1 MGILFAKTCFSLK
14 CGPQLAKS
22 AEMYYSFHQ
31 NTVAPKCIETLKATL
46 KYEYHCNKNKIAA
59 FILKKISRS
68 TLFNQNKS
76 FDLFDKVFGHFI
88 VVKWQSIL

>member
-1 MGILFAKTCFSLK
+1 M
-14 CGPQLAKS
+14 
-22 AEMYYSFHQ
+22 
-31 NTVAPKCIETLKATL
+31 
-46 KYEYHCNKNKIAA
+46 YEYHCNKNKIAA

-88 VVKWQSIL
+88 VVKWQSILQKVDFKQPLKIELELRKAEL